1 MNLYEI
7 NEEIIK
13 AFDEAIDPET
23 GELLDEVAYDR
34 ITALQE
40 DFEEKVENL
49 AIYVKDLK
57 AQANALKAER
67 DALAKRQKAAENR
80 AASIERYL
88 QGALAGER
96 RTYTRAA
103 ISYRKSE
110 AVVIENDEQFTEF
123 YKDREFVN
131 ETVEYKV
138 DKTAVKACLKQGEI
152 LLGAKLE
159 ERQNI
164 QIK

>member
-1 MNLYEI
+1 MKLYEI

-23 GELLDEVAYDR
+23 GELIDEEAYER
-34 ITALQE
+34 LSNLQE
-40 DFEEKVENL
+40 EFDDKVENL
-49 AIYVKDLK
+49 ALYVKDLK
-57 AQANALKAER
+57 AQAVALKTEK
-67 DALAKRQKAAENR
+67 DNLAKRQKAAERR
-80 AASIERYL
+80 AQSIENFL
-88 QGALAGER
+88 TMILDGKK

-110 AVVIENDEQFTEF
+110 AVVIENEEEFLNF
-123 YKDREFVN
+123 YKGREFIK
-131 ETVEYKV
+131 EKIEKTI
-138 DKTAVKACLKQGEI
+138 DKTTIKGLLKQGEI
-152 LLGAKLE
+152 LLGAHLE